1 MSEGYI
7 VQNLRVVI
15 GDACIVE
22 DISFALAPGEIVAL
36 AGASGAGKSMT
47 AMTPFGLSAGVASGS
62 AVLDGVEL
70 VGLSEA
76 ELCPVRAAKL
86 GFVFQQPLTALT
98 PHRSVAQHLAEA
110 ACQAGGAKPDR
121 AAMVAMLES
130 VGLSR
135 PEERLAQYPHRLS
148 GGERQRVLIAAA
160 LAHGP
165 RYLVA
170 DEPVSALD
178 AALRG
183 EIMALLTSL
192 CRERGMAML
201 LVSHDLAG
209 IEKHADRLLLL
220 DKGKV
225 SESGSATQIALKPA
239 SDYGK
244 RLMAATP
251 RMSEPMPPLPT
262 PGANLL
268 LTKNVT
274 VTFPRPGWRSGRL
287 TAVADASLGLAK
299 GETLALVGG
308 SGSGKSTLGRA
319 IAGLGPMQAGT
330 ILWAGTPMP
339 PRAKRTAAHRQL
351 IQPVFQDPLASLD
364 PRWTVADIIL
374 EPVKWLSSP
383 LPFRGGAGGGV
394 APSNAAVA
402 GQPHPNPPTKA
413 NVRGTFAG
421 GPEGEGLVHSL
432 LEEVGLPP
440 EFAKRKPA
448 ALSGGQ
454 AQRVAIAR
462 ALAADP
468 QMLLLDEATS
478 ALDPLVAD
486 GVTALF
492 AKLQRE
498 RGLSLLFITHDLALA
513 RRVAHRIAVME
524 AGQIVECAA
533 REELFANPKADAT
546 KRLIAASG

>member
-1 MSEGYI
+1 MTGGYQ
-7 VQNLRVVI
+7 VQNLSIHI
-15 GDACIVE
+15 GARCIV
-22 DISFALAPGEIVAL
+22 DNISFALAPGEIVAL

-47 AMTPFGLSAGVASGS
+47 AMTPFGLSAGMASGS

-70 VGLSEA
+70 IGLTER
-76 ELCPVRAAKL
+76 ELSRVRAAKI

-98 PHRSVAQHLAEA
+98 PHRTVRQHLQEA
-110 ACQAGGAKPDR
+110 ACQAGGSKPDQ
-121 AAMVAMLES
+121 AGMVVMLEA

-160 LAHGP
+160 LAHHP
-165 RYLVA
+165 QYLVA

-183 EIMALLTSL
+183 EIMTLLVRL
-192 CRERGMAML
+192 CRDRNMAML

-209 IEKHADRLLLL
+209 IEHHADRLLLL
-220 DKGKV
+220 EHGKV
-225 SESGSATQIALKPA
+225 VEAGTAKQVATAPA
-239 SDYGK
+239 TDYGK

-251 RMSEPMPPLPT
+251 RLAEPLTPLSV
-262 PGANLL
+262 PGDLILEAQ
-268 LTKNVT
+268 NVH
-274 VTFPRPGWRSGRL
+274 VHFPKPGWRRGRID
-287 TAVADASLGLAK
+287 AVVDASLTLAT

-319 IAGLGPMQAGT
+319 IAGLGPMQVGSV
-330 ILWAGTPMP
+330 LWKGDALP
-339 PRAKRTAAHRQL
+339 PRKRRTSEHRRL

-364 PRWTVADIIL
+364 PRWTVADIIS
-374 EPVKWLSSP
+374 EPTRWLS
-383 LPFRGGAGGGV
+383 GV
-394 APSNAAVA
+394 ERD
-402 GQPHPNPPTKA
+402 GMIEH
-413 NVRGTFAG
+413 
-421 GPEGEGLVHSL
+421 L
-432 LEEVGLPP
+432 LSEVGLDG
-440 EFAKRKPA
+440 EFATRKPA

-462 ALAADP
+462 ALSADP
-468 QMLLLDEATS
+468 DMLLLDEATS

-486 GVTALF
+486 GVVGLF
-492 AKLQRE
+492 DRLQRE

-524 AGQIVECAA
+524 DGRIVECAP
-533 REELFANPKADAT
+533 REELFANPRAEAT
-546 KRLIAASG
+546 KRLIVASG

>member
-1 MSEGYI
+1 MSEGYQ
-7 VQNLRVVI
+7 VQNLSIHI
-15 GDACIVE
+15 GEHCIV
-22 DISFALAPGEIVAL
+22 DDLSFALAPGEIVAL

-47 AMTPFGLSAGVASGS
+47 AMTPFGLTAGVARGS

-70 VGLSEA
+70 IGLPERDLSR
-76 ELCPVRAAKL
+76 VRAEKI

-98 PHRSVAQHLAEA
+98 PHRTVKQHLQEA
-110 ACQAGGAKPDR
+110 ACQAGGIKPDQ
-121 AAMVAMLES
+121 AGMVAMLEA

-160 LAHGP
+160 LAHSP
-165 RYLVA
+165 KYLVA

-183 EIMALLTSL
+183 EIMALLVRL
-192 CRERGMAML
+192 CRDRNMAML

-209 IEKHADRLLLL
+209 IEHHADRLLLL
-220 DKGKV
+220 EHGKV
-225 SESGSATQIALKPA
+225 VEAGSAKQVATAPA
-239 SDYGK
+239 TDYGK

-251 RMSEPMPPLPT
+251 RLAEPMESLAV
-262 PGANLL
+262 PGEAILEAQ
-268 LTKNVT
+268 NVN
-274 VTFPRPGWRSGRL
+274 VYFPKPGWSRGRID
-287 TAVADASLGLAK
+287 AVIDASLTLAK

-319 IAGLGPMQAGT
+319 IAGLGPMQSGT
-330 ILWAGTPMP
+330 VLWQGEALPQ
-339 PRAKRTAAHRQL
+339 RKRRKPEHRRL

-364 PRWTVADIIL
+364 PRWTVADIIS
-374 EPVKWLSSP
+374 EPTRWLSD
-383 LPFRGGAGGGV
+383 RE
-394 APSNAAVA
+394 
-402 GQPHPNPPTKA
+402 
-413 NVRGTFAG
+413 RDGTV
-421 GPEGEGLVHSL
+421 ERL
-432 LEEVGLPP
+432 LNEVGLAAD
-440 EFAKRKPA
+440 FADRKPA
-448 ALSGGQ
+448 SLSGGQ

-462 ALAADP
+462 ALSADP
-468 QMLLLDEATS
+468 DMLLLDEATS

-486 GVTALF
+486 GVVGLF
-492 AKLQRE
+492 DRLQRE

-524 AGQIVECAA
+524 DGRIVECAA
-533 REELFANPKADAT
+533 REEMFANPQADAT

>member
-1 MSEGYI
+1 MSAGYI
-7 VQNLRVVI
+7 VHNLAVDVGGRT
-15 GDACIVE
+15 IVE
-22 DISFALAPGEIVAL
+22 DVSFAIAPGEIVAL
-36 AGASGAGKSMT
+36 AGASGAGKSMS
-47 AMTPFGLSAGVASGS
+47 AMTPFGLSAGIASGS

-70 VGLSEA
+70 VGLSER
-76 ELCPVRAAKL
+76 ELSRVRAEKL

-98 PHRSVAQHLAEA
+98 PHRTVRAHLVEA
-110 ACQAGGAKPDR
+110 AMQAGGAKPDK
-121 AAMVAMLES
+121 AAMVAMLEA

-183 EIMALLTSL
+183 EIMALLVRL

-209 IEKHADRLLLL
+209 IEHHADRLLLL
-220 DKGKV
+220 DQGKV
-225 SESGSATQIALKPA
+225 AEAGNAGQIATAPA
-239 SDYGK
+239 TDYGR

-251 RMSEPMPPLPT
+251 RLSEPWAPLPPAT
-262 PGANLL
+262 EPLLQVAN
-268 LTKNVT
+268 VH
-274 VTFPRPGWRSGRL
+274 VHFPRPGWRRGRID
-287 TAVADASLGLAK
+287 AVVDASLTLAK

-319 IAGLGPMQAGT
+319 VAGLGPMASGT
-330 ILWAGTPMP
+330 INWQGKTLP
-339 PRAKRTAAHRQL
+339 PRRSRTAEHRRL

-364 PRWTVADIIL
+364 PRWTVADIL
-374 EPVKWLSSP
+374 WEPVRFLTPRS
-383 LPFRGGAGGGV
+383 
-394 APSNAAVA
+394 AASDGNIYVE
-402 GQPHPNPPTKA
+402 Q
-413 NVRGTFAG
+413 
-421 GPEGEGLVHSL
+421 L
-432 LEEVGLPP
+432 LEEVGLPSD
-440 EFAKRKPA
+440 FASRKPA
-448 ALSGGQ
+448 SLSGGQ

-462 ALAADP
+462 ALAANPD
-468 QMLLLDEATS
+468 MLLLDEATS

-492 AKLQRE
+492 TRLQRE
-498 RGLSLLFITHDLALA
+498 RGLSMLFITHDLALA
-513 RRVAHRIAVME
+513 RRVAHRIAVMD
-524 AGQIVECAA
+524 AGRIIECAT
-533 REELFANPKADAT
+533 REALFAHPQAAAT
-546 KRLIAASG
+546 QRLIAASG

>member
-1 MSEGYI
+1 MSEGYV
-7 VQNLRVVI
+7 VQNLRVDI
-15 GDACIVE
+15 GDARIVE
-22 DISFALAPGEIVAL
+22 DVSFTLAPGEIVAL

-47 AMTPFGLSAGVASGS
+47 AMTPFGLSAGRASGS
-62 AVLDGVEL
+62 TMLDGIEL
-70 VGLSEA
+70 VGLA
-76 ELCPVRAAKL
+76 ETQLSHIRATKL

-98 PHRSVAQHLAEA
+98 PHRSVAQHLQEA
-110 ACQAGGAKPDR
+110 AMQAGGAKPDK
-121 AAMVAMLES
+121 AAMLAMLEA

-160 LAHGP
+160 LAHNP
-165 RYLVA
+165 CYLIA

-183 EIMALLTSL
+183 EIMALLTRL

-220 DKGKV
+220 DKGRV
-225 SESGSATQIALKPA
+225 AESGTAKQIALKPKT
-239 SDYGK
+239 DYGQ

-251 RMSEPMPPLPT
+251 RLTEPMAELPV
-262 PGANLL
+262 PGEALL
-268 LTKNVT
+268 EAQNIT
-274 VTFPRPGWRSGRL
+274 VTFPRPGWRRGRIE
-287 TAVADASLGLAK
+287 AVVDASLTLAK

-319 IAGLGPMQAGT
+319 IAGLGPMQAGQVFWQGQPLPT
-330 ILWAGTPMP
+330 
-339 PRAKRTAAHRQL
+339 RAKRTTGHRRL

-364 PRWTVADIIL
+364 PRWTVADIIA
-374 EPVKWLSSP
+374 EPVAWL
-383 LPFRGGAGGGV
+383 LPDADRQTRV
-394 APSNAAVA
+394 AA
-402 GQPHPNPPTKA
+402 
-413 NVRGTFAG
+413 
-421 GPEGEGLVHSL
+421 L
-432 LEEVGLPP
+432 LNEVGLSAD
-440 EFAKRKPA
+440 FATRKPA

-468 QMLLLDEATS
+468 AMLLLDEATS

-486 GVTALF
+486 GVTGLF

-513 RRVAHRIAVME
+513 RRVAHRIAVMD
-524 AGQIVECAA
+524 AGRIVEMSA
-533 REELFANPKADAT
+533 REALFANPQADAT
-546 KRLIAASG
+546 KRLIAASA

>member
-1 MSEGYI
+1 MSEGYK
-7 VQNLRVVI
+7 VENLSVRI
-15 GDACIVE
+15 GDATIVE
-22 DISFALAPGEIVAL
+22 DISFTLAPGEIVAL
-36 AGASGAGKSMT
+36 AGASGAGKSMS

-62 AVLDGVEL
+62 AMLDGTEL
-70 VGLSEA
+70 VGLSER
-76 ELCPVRAAKL
+76 ELSDVRAQKL

-98 PHRSVAQHLAEA
+98 PHRTVRQHLVEA
-110 ACQAGGAKPDR
+110 AMQAGGPRPDK
-121 AAMVAMLES
+121 AAMVAMLDA

-165 RYLVA
+165 RYLIA

-183 EIMALLTSL
+183 EIMALLVRL
-192 CRERGMAML
+192 CRERDMAML

-209 IEKHADRLLLL
+209 IEHHADRLLLL
-220 DKGKV
+220 DKGRVVEAGPAK
-225 SESGSATQIALKPA
+225 QIATAPA
-239 SDYGK
+239 TDYGQ

-251 RMSEPMPPLPT
+251 RLSEPLAPLPP
-262 PGANLL
+262 PGEVVLEA
-268 LTKNVT
+268 KGVH
-274 VTFPRPGWRSGRL
+274 VHFPKPGWRRGRIN
-287 TAVADASLGLAK
+287 AVVDASLTLAK

-319 IAGLGPMQAGT
+319 IAGLGPMASGK
-330 ILWAGTPMP
+330 IRWKGELLP
-339 PRAKRTAAHRQL
+339 PRKRRSAEHRRL

-364 PRWTVADIIL
+364 PRWSVADIIL
-374 EPVKWLSSP
+374 EPVEWL
-383 LPFRGGAGGGV
+383 A
-394 APSNAAVA
+394 A
-402 GQPHPNPPTKA
+402 GQ
-413 NVRGTFAG
+413 R
-421 GPEGEGLVHSL
+421 EGLVERL
-432 LEEVGLPP
+432 LQEVGLPAD
-440 EFAKRKPA
+440 FAARIPA

-462 ALAADP
+462 ALSADP
-468 QMLLLDEATS
+468 EMLLLDEATS

-492 AKLQRE
+492 GRLQEE

-524 AGQIVECAA
+524 AGRIVECAS
-533 REELFANPKADAT
+533 REELFANPQADAT

>member
-7 VQNLRVVI
+7 VQNLRVDI
-15 GDACIVE
+15 GSASIVQ
-22 DISFALAPGEIVAL
+22 DISFTLLPGEIVAL
-36 AGASGAGKSMT
+36 AGASGAGKSMS
-47 AMTPFGLSAGVASGS
+47 AMTPFGLSAGKASGS
-62 AVLDGVEL
+62 AMLDGVEL
-70 VGLSEA
+70 VNLPEEALSRI
-76 ELCPVRAAKL
+76 RAKKL

-98 PHRSVAQHLAEA
+98 PHRNVRQHLEEA
-110 ACQAGGAKPDR
+110 AMQAGGARPDK
-121 AAMVAMLES
+121 AAMIAMLQQ

-135 PEERLAQYPHRLS
+135 PEERLAQYPHCLS

-165 RYLVA
+165 HYLIA

-183 EIMALLTSL
+183 EIMALLTRL
-192 CRERGMAML
+192 CRERDMAML

-220 DKGKV
+220 DQGRV
-225 SESGSATQIALKPA
+225 AESGPSAQIALKPA
-239 SDYGK
+239 TDYGQ

-251 RMSEPMPPLPT
+251 RLSEPLADLPA
-262 PGANLL
+262 PGAPLL
-268 LTKNVT
+268 SAQNISVH
-274 VTFPRPGWRSGRL
+274 FPKPGWRRGRIDAAL
-287 TAVADASLGLAK
+287 EASLDVAK

-319 IAGLGPMQAGT
+319 IAGLGPMQQGAVFWEGQP
-330 ILWAGTPMP
+330 LP
-339 PRAKRTAAHRQL
+339 PRHKRNAEHRRL

-364 PRWTVADIIL
+364 PRWRVADIIA
-374 EPVKWLSSP
+374 EPIRWL
-383 LPFRGGAGGGV
+383 LPKADQQQRV
-394 APSNAAVA
+394 A
-402 GQPHPNPPTKA
+402 
-413 NVRGTFAG
+413 
-421 GPEGEGLVHSL
+421 EL
-432 LEEVGLPP
+432 LEEVGLSA
-440 EFAKRKPA
+440 EFAARKPA

-462 ALAADP
+462 ALSADP
-468 QMLLLDEATS
+468 DMLLLDEATS

-492 AKLQRE
+492 TRLQRE
-498 RGLSLLFITHDLALA
+498 RALSLLFITHDLALA

-524 AGQIVECAA
+524 AGRIVEMAD
-533 REELFANPKADAT
+533 REALFGNPQAEAT
-546 KRLIAASG
+546 KKLIAARP

>member
-1 MSEGYI
+1 VSEGYI
-7 VQNLRVVI
+7 VQNLRVDI
-15 GDACIVE
+15 GDVCIVE
-22 DISFALAPGEIVAL
+22 DVSFTLAPGEIVAL

-62 AVLDGVEL
+62 AMLDG
-70 VGLSEA
+70 A
-76 ELCPVRAAKL
+76 ELAGMPERELSRVRAEKL

-98 PHRSVAQHLAEA
+98 PHRTVAQHLTEA
-110 ACQAGGAKPDR
+110 AMQAGGTRPAK
-121 AAMVAMLES
+121 AAMVSMLEA

-135 PEERLAQYPHRLS
+135 PEERLAQYPHQLS

-165 RYLVA
+165 RYLIA

-183 EIMALLTSL
+183 EIMALLVRL
-192 CRERGMAML
+192 CRERGMSML

-220 DKGKV
+220 DKGRV
-225 SESGSATQIALKPA
+225 IESGAARQIALTPKT
-239 SDYGK
+239 DYGQK
-244 RLMAATP
+244 LMAATP
-251 RMSEPMPPLPT
+251 RLSEPMTDLPALGEPLLD
-262 PGANLL
+262 AQ
-268 LTKNVT
+268 KVT
-274 VTFPRPGWRSGRL
+274 VTFPRPGWRRGKVE
-287 TAVADASLGLAK
+287 AVVDASLTLAR

-319 IAGLGPMQAGT
+319 IAGLGPMQAGAVSWQGQA
-330 ILWAGTPMP
+330 LP
-339 PRAKRTAAHRQL
+339 PRAKRNAEHRRL

-364 PRWTVADIIL
+364 PRWTVTDIIV
-374 EPVKWLSSP
+374 EPMKWL
-383 LPFRGGAGGGV
+383 LPEADREARV
-394 APSNAAVA
+394 AA
-402 GQPHPNPPTKA
+402 
-413 NVRGTFAG
+413 
-421 GPEGEGLVHSL
+421 L
-432 LEEVGLPP
+432 LLEVGLPH
-440 EFAKRKPA
+440 EFATRKPA

-462 ALAADP
+462 ALSADP

-513 RRVAHRIAVME
+513 RRVSHRIAVME
-524 AGQIVECAA
+524 AARIVECAT
-533 REELFANPKADAT
+533 REALFGDPQAEAT

>member
-1 MSEGYI
+1 MSEGYQINNLSVHIGAARI
-7 VQNLRVVI
+7 VDAISLTLR
-15 GDACIVE
+15 
-22 DISFALAPGEIVAL
+22 PGEIVAL

-62 AVLDGVEL
+62 AMLDGIEL
-70 VGLSEA
+70 IGMA
-76 ELCPVRAAKL
+76 ERDLARIRAEKL

-98 PHRSVAQHLAEA
+98 PHRTVAQALIEA
-110 ACQAGGAKPDR
+110 AGQAGGPRPDK
-121 AAMVAMLES
+121 AALVAMLEA

-135 PEERLAQYPHRLS
+135 PAERLAQYPHRLS

-165 RYLVA
+165 HYLIA

-183 EIMALLTSL
+183 EIMALLTRL

-209 IEKHADRLLLL
+209 IERHADRLLLL
-220 DKGKV
+220 DKGRV
-225 SESGSATQIALKPA
+225 LESGSAESIAHAPTT
-239 SDYGK
+239 DYGQ

-251 RMSEPMPPLPT
+251 RLTEPFAPLPE
-262 PGANLL
+262 PGEVLL
-268 LTKNVT
+268 SADT
-274 VTFPRPGWRSGRL
+274 VSVHFPKPGWRRGRL
-287 TAVADASLGLAK
+287 DAVADASLTLAK

-319 IAGLGPMQAGT
+319 IAGLGPMQAGAV
-330 ILWAGTPMP
+330 LWQGVPLP
-339 PRAKRTAAHRQL
+339 PRAKRTAEHRRL

-364 PRWTVADIIL
+364 PRWTVKDIIL
-374 EPVKWLSSP
+374 EPVKWL
-383 LPFRGGAGGGV
+383 LPEV
-394 APSNAAVA
+394 AAPID
-402 GQPHPNPPTKA
+402 
-413 NVRGTFAG
+413 
-421 GPEGEGLVHSL
+421 EL
-432 LEEVGLPP
+432 LNEVGLPA
-440 EFAKRKPA
+440 EFATRKPA

-462 ALAADP
+462 ALAANP
-468 QMLLLDEATS
+468 AMLLLDEATS

-486 GVTALF
+486 GVTGLF

-524 AGQIVECAA
+524 NGRIVECAT
-533 REELFANPKADAT
+533 RETIFANPQAEAT
-546 KRLIAASG
+546 KRLIAVGEAMGA

>member
-1 MSEGYI
+1 MTEGY
-7 VQNLRVVI
+7 VVTNLRVDI
-15 GDACIVE
+15 GGACVVE
-22 DISFALAPGEIVAL
+22 DVSLTISPGEIVAL

-62 AVLDGVEL
+62 ATLDGIEL
-70 VGLSEA
+70 VGLPEHQLSKI
-76 ELCPVRAAKL
+76 RAAKI

-98 PHRSVAQHLAEA
+98 PHRTVRQHLIEA
-110 ACQAGGAKPDR
+110 AMQAGGAKPDK
-121 AAMVAMLES
+121 AALITMLDD

-183 EIMALLTSL
+183 EIMALLVRL
-192 CRERGMAML
+192 CRTRGMAML

-209 IEKHADRLLLL
+209 IEKYADRLLLL
-220 DKGKV
+220 DAGRV
-225 SESGSATQIALKPA
+225 AEAGAAQQIAAAPA
-239 SDYGK
+239 TDYGK

-251 RMSEPMPPLPT
+251 RLSEPMTPLPE
-262 PGANLL
+262 PGELVLEA
-268 LTKNVT
+268 KAVC
-274 VTFPRPGWRSGRL
+274 VRFPKPGWRRG
-287 TAVADASLGLAK
+287 TIDAVLDADLVLAK

-319 IAGLGPMQAGT
+319 IAGLGPMQSGT
-330 ILWAGTPMP
+330 ISWKGQPLP
-339 PRAKRTAAHRQL
+339 PRHKRTMEHRRL
-351 IQPVFQDPLASLD
+351 VQPVFQDPLASLD
-364 PRWTVADIIL
+364 PRWSVADIIT
-374 EPVKWLSSP
+374 EPLQWL
-383 LPFRGGAGGGV
+383 LPDADRQARAGD
-394 APSNAAVA
+394 
-402 GQPHPNPPTKA
+402 
-413 NVRGTFAG
+413 
-421 GPEGEGLVHSL
+421 L
-432 LEEVGLPP
+432 LEEVGLPRD
-440 EFAKRKPA
+440 FAQRKPA

-462 ALAADP
+462 ALAANPD
-468 QMLLLDEATS
+468 MLLLDEATS

-486 GVTALF
+486 GVTGLF
-492 AKLQRE
+492 ARLQRE
-498 RGLSLLFITHDLALA
+498 RGLSMLFITHDLALA
-513 RRVAHRIAVME
+513 RRVAHRIAVMD
-524 AGQIVECAA
+524 AGRIVECAA
-533 REELFANPKADAT
+533 REELFANPQAEAT